1 MDSIIGRSQFVSETA
16 NLFTDEKTATA
27 RAKVVEWCNE
37 FATAN
42 ATLKCE
48 LLVKVQEIVLG
59 SCVELAEEF
68 LEPVLSLAHDQNQE
82 VRKQVASFVEQTCK
96 VKVELL
102 PYVINVISMLLR
114 DTSAQVIK
122 RVIQACGSIYKN
134 GLQYL
139 CGLTDP
145 TDSAEQAWSVLS
157 LIKAQIL
164 DMIDNENDGIRT
176 NAIKFLEGIIIL
188 QSYAEED
195 SMKREGDFS
204 LTDVPENCKLIRSK
218 KLQDE
223 GTNIFDIM
231 LQFHGTTHISS
242 VNLIACTSSL
252 CTVAKMRPVFMAP
265 VVEAFRQLN
274 NNLPPTLTDSQVSSV
289 RKSLRMQLQTLLKLR
304 GAFEF
309 AGTIRNILMDLGAS
323 ANEIQKLLP
332 KMDKQEMAR
341 RQKRILENAAQSLA
355 KKARL
360 VEQQQSETPQPREM
374 ELDEEEMERQRQ
386 KSSRVN
392 EKFLTEHFR
401 VTETVVSLV
410 VEFLPTLPETA
421 PEKFL
426 AEYTPIKQL
435 SLPQQV
441 SNIARQ
447 FGQQLTELRLGPGSA
462 AFSKEPPMR
471 PKTHAQ
477 IEASDVTPD
486 PAPEA
491 MEVDNTADKLSEQE
505 LQRKEEATKKLR
517 ETMERSKGEQ
527 TVIERMKER
536 AKTLKLQEITKP
548 LARNVKEKFLLEAV
562 MRILNSER
570 QCIMGGVAAKRRKL
584 VTVIAATF
592 PDNVRYG
599 IMEFI
604 LEDVKQR
611 IDLAFSWLFEE
622 YSLLQGFTR
631 HTYVKTENR
640 PDYAYNELLNR
651 LISGIGQRCDYKDKI
666 ILLRRV
672 YLEAPILP
680 EEAIVQLVQLCLV
693 EEFMPH
699 GLELVKDLSVLRP
712 PRKTRFVRILL
723 NYAVHERADLRERA
737 LAHLVTIYHVHKIVP
752 ARIDEFAIEWL
763 EFVIAEAPPKNVFSP
778 DYGRPTPEAAWKEDT
793 AKVCLLLALTLLPY
807 KPELYLEKIC
817 DVFLETSAELKR
829 TILRSLDA
837 PIKKL
842 GVECPVLLKLLENCP
857 KGLETLVIRIIYI
870 LTERVPTPHPDL
882 VRRVR
887 ELYQNKVKDVRVL
900 IPILSGLS
908 RSELIAVL
916 PKLIKLNQ
924 AVVKEVFNR
933 LLGIGAEFANQQ
945 MALSPTDLLVALHT
959 IDTNVCDL
967 KAIVKATSMC
977 LAEREV
983 YTQEI
988 LMAVLQQLV
997 EIMPIPTLMMRT
1009 TIQSLTLC
1017 PRLSNFVLNL
1027 LQRLILKQV
1036 WRQKVIWEG
1045 FLKTVQRLKPQSL
1058 PVMLQ
1063 LPPPQLADALQQ
1075 CPDLRPQLLE
1085 YAESIQDEPMSGIT
1099 QQILDIITGKS
1110 VDVFVTDE
1118 SGGYINPDNI
1128 KKELVDPSDIGIF
1141 STVPVLTSLPVAN
1154 PMPVPAPQPV
1164 PAPTQ
1169 SDLNQPLPPGED

>member
-1 MDSIIGRSQFVSETA
+1 
-16 NLFTDEKTATA
+16 
-27 RAKVVEWCNE
+27 
-37 FATAN
+37 
-42 ATLKCE
+42 
-48 LLVKVQEIVLG
+48 
-59 SCVELAEEF
+59 
-68 LEPVLSLAHDQNQE
+68 
-82 VRKQVASFVEQTCK
+82 
-96 VKVELL
+96 
-102 PYVINVISMLLR
+102 MLLR
-114 DTSAQVIK
+114 DSSAQVIK

-139 CGLTDP
+139 CSLTDP

-164 DMIDNENDGIRT
+164 DLIDNENDGIRT

-188 QSYAEED
+188 QSYADED

-204 LTDVPENCKLIRSK
+204 LSDVPEQCKLIRRQ

-252 CTVAKMRPVFMAP
+252 CTVAKMRPIFMGS

-289 RKSLRMQLQTLLKLR
+289 RKSLRLQLQTLLKLR
-304 GAFEF
+304 GSFEF
-309 AGTIRNILMDLGAS
+309 ASTIRNILMDLGAS

-360 VEQQQSETPQPREM
+360 VEQQQPQQQQPREM
-374 ELDEEEMERQRQ
+374 EVDEEELERQRQ
-386 KSSRVN
+386 KSTRVN
-392 EKFLTEHFR
+392 EKFLTEHLR
-401 VTETVVSLV
+401 STETVVNLV
-410 VEFLPTLPETA
+410 VEFLPSLPET
-421 PEKFL
+421 PTEQFL
-426 AEYTPIKQL
+426 AEYTPIKQS

-447 FGQQLTELRLGPGSA
+447 FGKQLTDLSLGPGSA

-471 PKTHAQ
+471 PKTQ
-477 IEASDVTPD
+477 IQSQMQAIV
-486 PAPEA
+486 APEIAPVA
-491 MEVDNTADKLSEQE
+491 MEVDDRLNEAE

-536 AKTLKLQEITKP
+536 VKTLKLQEITTKP
-548 LARNVKEKFLLEAV
+548 FARSLKEKFLLDAIV
-562 MRILNSER
+562 RILNSER

-592 PDNVRYG
+592 PDNVRIG
-599 IMEFI
+599 IMNFI
-604 LEDVKQR
+604 LDDIKQR
-611 IDLAFSWLFEE
+611 IDIAFSWLFEE

-640 PDYAYNELLNR
+640 PDHAYNELLNQ
-651 LISGIGQRCDYKDKI
+651 LIRGINERCEFKDRI

-680 EEAIVQLVQLCLV
+680 EDAIVQLVQLCLV

-699 GLELVKDLSVLRP
+699 GLELVKDLVVLRP
-712 PRKTRFVRILL
+712 PRKTRFVRVLL
-723 NYAVHERADLRERA
+723 NYAVHERADLQKRA

-763 EFVIAEAPPKNVFSP
+763 QFVVAETPPKAIFSA
-778 DYGRPTPEAAWKEDT
+778 DYGRPTAEAAWKEDT
-793 AKVCLLLALTLLPY
+793 AKVCLLMALTLLPY
-807 KPELYLEKIC
+807 KPESKFRLYMICSCNILIKSSISVYLEKIC
-817 DVFLETSAELKR
+817 GVFLETSAELKR

-837 PIKKL
+837 PVKQL
-842 GVECPVLLKLLENCP
+842 GVESPVLLKLLEDCP
-857 KGLETLVIRIIYI
+857 KGLETFVIRIIYI

-882 VRRVR
+882 LLRVR

-900 IPILSGLS
+900 IPVLSGLS
-908 RSELIAVL
+908 RAELIAVL

-933 LLGIGAEFANQQ
+933 LLGIGAEFAHQQ
-945 MALSPTDLLVALHT
+945 IALTPTDLLVALHT

-977 LAEREV
+977 LAERDV
-983 YTQEI
+983 YTQEV

-997 EIMPIPTLMMRT
+997 EVVPVPTLIMRT

-1036 WRQKVIWEG
+1036 WRQKVVWEG
-1045 FLKTVQRLKPQSL
+1045 FLKTLQRLKPQSL
-1058 PVMLQ
+1058 SVMLQ

-1075 CPDLRPQLLE
+1075 CPDLRPPLLE
-1085 YAESIQDEPMSGIT
+1085 YAEGIQDEPMSGIT
-1099 QQILDIITGKS
+1099 QQVLDIITGKS
-1110 VDVFVTDE
+1110 VDVFITV
-1118 SGGYINPDNI
+1118 SL
-1128 KKELVDPSDIGIF
+1128 KKLFPLVSILTMF
-1141 STVPVLTSLPVAN
+1141 SLT
-1154 PMPVPAPQPV
+1154 
-1164 PAPTQ
+1164 
-1169 SDLNQPLPPGED
+1169 G

>member
-16 NLFTDEKTATA
+16 NLFTDERTATA

-37 FATAN
+37 FATAD
-42 ATLKCE
+42 ASLKCE

-59 SCVELAEEF
+59 SCIELAEEF
-68 LEPVLSLAHDQNQE
+68 LESVLSLAHDQNQE
-82 VRKQVASFVEQTCK
+82 VRKQVVSFVEQICK

-114 DTSAQVIK
+114 DSSAQVIK
-122 RVIQACGSIYKN
+122 RVIQACGSIYRN

-139 CGLTDP
+139 CSLTDA

-188 QSYAEED
+188 QSYADED

-204 LTDVPENCKLIRSK
+204 LTDIPEHCKLIRRQ

-252 CTVAKMRPVFMAP
+252 CTVAKMRPIFMGS
-265 VVEAFRQLN
+265 VVEAFRHLN

-304 GAFEF
+304 GSFEF

-323 ANEIQKLLP
+323 ANEIQKLVP

-360 VEQQQSETPQPREM
+360 VEQEQSQQQQPREM
-374 ELDEEEMERQRQ
+374 ELDEEELERQRQ
-386 KSSRVN
+386 KSTRVN
-392 EKFLTEHFR
+392 EKFLTEHLR
-401 VTETVVSLV
+401 ATETVINLV
-410 VEFLPTLPETA
+410 VEFLPNLPEVAT
-421 PEKFL
+421 EKFL
-426 AEYTPIKQL
+426 TEYTPIKQL

-471 PKTHAQ
+471 PKTVSQTA
-477 IEASDVTPD
+477 V
-486 PAPEA
+486 PETSPVA
-491 MEVDNTADKLSEQE
+491 MEVDSPDKLSEQE

-548 LARNVKEKFLLEAV
+548 LARNLKEKFLLEAV

-599 IMEFI
+599 ILEFI

-640 PDYAYNELLNR
+640 PDHAYNELLNK
-651 LISGIGQRCDYKDKI
+651 LINGISQRCDYKEKI

-680 EEAIVQLVQLCLV
+680 EDAIAQLVQLCLI

-699 GLELVKDLSVLRP
+699 GLELVKDLAVLRP

-737 LAHLVTIYHVHKIVP
+737 LAHLVTIYHVHKIAP
-752 ARIDEFAIEWL
+752 ARIDEFALEWL
-763 EFVIAEAPPKNVFSP
+763 EFVIAETPPKNIFSA

-807 KPELYLEKIC
+807 KPEVYLDKIC
-817 DVFLETSAELKR
+817 KVFLETSAELKR

-842 GVECPVLLKLLENCP
+842 GVENPELLKLLESCP

-870 LTERVPTPHPDL
+870 LTERVPTLNPDL

-908 RSELIAVL
+908 RAELIAVL

-933 LLGIGAEFANQQ
+933 LLGIGAEFAHQQ
-945 MALSPTDLLVALHT
+945 MALTPTDLLVALHT

-967 KAIVKATSMC
+967 KAIVKATSLC

-983 YTQEI
+983 YTQEV

-997 EIMPIPTLMMRT
+997 EILPIPTLMMRT

-1063 LPPPQLADALQQ
+1063 LPAPQLSDALQQ

-1099 QQILDIITGKS
+1099 QQVLDIISGKT

-1128 KKELVDPSDIGIF
+1128 KKELVDPSDIGII
-1141 STVPVLTSLPVAN
+1141 STVPVLTSLPAAN
-1154 PMPVPAPQPV
+1154 PIPVPTPQPV
-1164 PAPTQ
+1164 PAPGQ
-1169 SDLNQPLPPGED
+1169 SELNQPLPPGED

>member
-1 MDSIIGRSQFVSETA
+1 
-16 NLFTDEKTATA
+16 
-27 RAKVVEWCNE
+27 
-37 FATAN
+37 
-42 ATLKCE
+42 
-48 LLVKVQEIVLG
+48 
-59 SCVELAEEF
+59 
-68 LEPVLSLAHDQNQE
+68 
-82 VRKQVASFVEQTCK
+82 
-96 VKVELL
+96 
-102 PYVINVISMLLR
+102 MLLR
-114 DTSAQVIK
+114 DSSAQVIK

-139 CGLTDP
+139 CSLTDP

-164 DMIDNENDGIRT
+164 DLIDNENDGIRT

-188 QSYAEED
+188 QSYADED

-204 LTDVPENCKLIRSK
+204 LSDVPEQCKLIRRQ

-252 CTVAKMRPVFMAP
+252 CTVAKMRPIFMGS

-289 RKSLRMQLQTLLKLR
+289 RKSLRLQLQTLLKLR
-304 GAFEF
+304 GSFEF
-309 AGTIRNILMDLGAS
+309 ASTIRNILMDLGAS

-360 VEQQQSETPQPREM
+360 VEQQQPQQQQPREM
-374 ELDEEEMERQRQ
+374 EVDEEELERQRQ
-386 KSSRVN
+386 KSTRVN
-392 EKFLTEHFR
+392 EKFLTEHLR
-401 VTETVVSLV
+401 STETVVNLV
-410 VEFLPTLPETA
+410 VEFLPSLPET
-421 PEKFL
+421 PTEQFL
-426 AEYTPIKQL
+426 AEYTPIKQS

-447 FGQQLTELRLGPGSA
+447 FGKQLTDLSLGPGSA

-471 PKTHAQ
+471 PKTQ
-477 IEASDVTPD
+477 IQSQIQAIV
-486 PAPEA
+486 APEIAPVA
-491 MEVDNTADKLSEQE
+491 MEVDDRLNEAE

-536 AKTLKLQEITKP
+536 VKTLKLQEITTKP
-548 LARNVKEKFLLEAV
+548 FARSLKEKFLLDAIV
-562 MRILNSER
+562 RILNSER

-592 PDNVRYG
+592 PDNVRIG
-599 IMEFI
+599 IMNFI
-604 LEDVKQR
+604 LDDIKQR
-611 IDLAFSWLFEE
+611 IDIAFSWLFEE

-640 PDYAYNELLNR
+640 PDHAYNELLNQ
-651 LISGIGQRCDYKDKI
+651 LIRGINERCEFKDRI

-680 EEAIVQLVQLCLV
+680 EDAIVQLVQLCLV

-699 GLELVKDLSVLRP
+699 GLELVKDLVVLRP
-712 PRKTRFVRILL
+712 PRKTRFVRVLL
-723 NYAVHERADLRERA
+723 NYAVHERADLQKRA

-763 EFVIAEAPPKNVFSP
+763 QFVVAETPPKAIFSA
-778 DYGRPTPEAAWKEDT
+778 DYGRPTAEAAWKEDT
-793 AKVCLLLALTLLPY
+793 AKVCLLMALTLLPY
-807 KPELYLEKIC
+807 NPESKFRLYMICSCNILIKSSISVYLEKIC
-817 DVFLETSAELKR
+817 GVFLETSAELKR

-837 PIKKL
+837 PVKQL
-842 GVECPVLLKLLENCP
+842 GVESPVLLKLLEDCP
-857 KGLETLVIRIIYI
+857 KGLETFVIRIIYI

-882 VRRVR
+882 LLRVR

-900 IPILSGLS
+900 IPVLSGLS
-908 RSELIAVL
+908 RAELIAVL

-933 LLGIGAEFANQQ
+933 LLGIGAEFAHQQ
-945 MALSPTDLLVALHT
+945 IALTPTDLLVALHT

-977 LAEREV
+977 LAERDV
-983 YTQEI
+983 YTQEV

-997 EIMPIPTLMMRT
+997 EVVPVPTLIMRT

-1036 WRQKVIWEG
+1036 WRQKVVWEG
-1045 FLKTVQRLKPQSL
+1045 FLKTLQRLKPQSL
-1058 PVMLQ
+1058 SVMLQ

-1075 CPDLRPQLLE
+1075 CPDLRPPLLE
-1085 YAESIQDEPMSGIT
+1085 YAEGIQDEPMSGIT
-1099 QQILDIITGKS
+1099 QQVLDIITGKS
-1110 VDVFVTDE
+1110 VDVFITV
-1118 SGGYINPDNI
+1118 SL
-1128 KKELVDPSDIGIF
+1128 KKLFPLVSILTMF
-1141 STVPVLTSLPVAN
+1141 SLT
-1154 PMPVPAPQPV
+1154 
-1164 PAPTQ
+1164 
-1169 SDLNQPLPPGED
+1169 G

>member
-1 MDSIIGRSQFVSETA
+1 MDSIIGRNQFVSETA

-37 FATAN
+37 LGTAN

-48 LLVKVQEIVLG
+48 LLVKVQEIVLS

-82 VRKQVASFVEQTCK
+82 VRKQVVSFIEQICK

-102 PYVINVISMLLR
+102 PYVINVISMMLR
-114 DTSAQVIK
+114 DSSAQVIK

-139 CGLTDP
+139 CSLTDAS
-145 TDSAEQAWSVLS
+145 DSAEQAWSVLS

-164 DMIDNENDGIRT
+164 DLIDNENDGIRT

-188 QSYAEED
+188 QSYADED

-204 LTDVPENCKLIRSK
+204 LSDVPEQCKLIRRQ

-252 CTVAKMRPVFMAP
+252 CTVAKMRPIFMGS

-289 RKSLRMQLQTLLKLR
+289 RKSLRLQLQMLLKLR
-304 GAFEF
+304 GSFEF

-360 VEQQQSETPQPREM
+360 VEQQREKQQQPREM
-374 ELDEEEMERQRQ
+374 ELDEEELERQRQ
-386 KSSRVN
+386 KSTRVN
-392 EKFLTEHFR
+392 EKFLAEHLR
-401 VTETVVSLV
+401 ATETVVNLV
-410 VEFLPTLPETA
+410 VEFLPTLPEAA
-421 PEKFL
+421 PAKFL

-441 SNIARQ
+441 SNISHQ

-471 PKTHAQ
+471 PKSQATPA
-477 IEASDVTPD
+477 ISDAAAVAMDVDEAP
-486 PAPEA
+486 
-491 MEVDNTADKLSEQE
+491 DKLSEQE

-548 LARNVKEKFLLEAV
+548 LARNIKEKFLLDAI

-604 LEDVKQR
+604 LSDIKQR

-640 PDYAYNELLNR
+640 PDHAYNELLNQ
-651 LISGIGQRCDYKDKI
+651 LISGINDRCEYKDRI
-666 ILLRRV
+666 ILLRRL
-672 YLEAPILP
+672 YLEAPILT
-680 EEAIVQLVQLCLV
+680 EEAIVQLVKLCLV
-693 EEFMPH
+693 EEFMAH
-699 GLELVKDLSVLRP
+699 GLEIVKDLAVLRP
-712 PRKTRFVRILL
+712 PRKNRFVRVLL
-723 NYAVHERADLRERA
+723 NYSVHERADLRERA
-737 LAHLVTIYHVHKIVP
+737 LAHLITIYHVHKIVP

-763 EFVIAEAPPKNVFSP
+763 EYVVAETPPNAIFSA
-778 DYGRPTPEAAWKEDT
+778 DYGRPTPETAWKEDT

-807 KPELYLEKIC
+807 KPEVYLEKIC
-817 DVFLETSAELKR
+817 QVFTETSAELKR

-842 GVECPVLLKLLENCP
+842 GVESPALLKLLGDCP

-882 VRRVR
+882 VHRVR
-887 ELYQNKVKDVRVL
+887 DLYQNKVKDVRVL

-933 LLGIGAEFANQQ
+933 LLGIGAEFAHQQ

-967 KAIVKATSMC
+967 KAIVKATSLC
-977 LAEREV
+977 LSERDV
-983 YTQEI
+983 YTQEV

-997 EIMPIPTLMMRT
+997 EIMPVPTLMMRT

-1017 PRLSNFVLNL
+1017 PRLANFVLNL

-1058 PVMLQ
+1058 SVLLQ

-1128 KKELVDPSDIGIF
+1128 KKELVDPSDISVI
-1141 STVPVLTSLPVAN
+1141 STVPVLTTLPVAA
-1154 PMPVPAPQPV
+1154 PMPVPAPLPLPV
-1164 PAPTQ
+1164 PAPVL

>member
-1 MDSIIGRSQFVSETA
+1 
-16 NLFTDEKTATA
+16 
-27 RAKVVEWCNE
+27 
-37 FATAN
+37 
-42 ATLKCE
+42 
-48 LLVKVQEIVLG
+48 
-59 SCVELAEEF
+59 
-68 LEPVLSLAHDQNQE
+68 
-82 VRKQVASFVEQTCK
+82 
-96 VKVELL
+96 
-102 PYVINVISMLLR
+102 MLLR
-114 DTSAQVIK
+114 DSSAQVIK

-139 CGLTDP
+139 CSLTDP

-164 DMIDNENDGIRT
+164 DLIDNENDGIRT

-188 QSYAEED
+188 QSYADED

-204 LTDVPENCKLIRSK
+204 LSDVPEQCKLIRRQ

-252 CTVAKMRPVFMAP
+252 CTVAKMRPIFMGS

-289 RKSLRMQLQTLLKLR
+289 RKSLRLQLQTLLKLR
-304 GAFEF
+304 GSFEF
-309 AGTIRNILMDLGAS
+309 ASTIRNILMDLGAS

-360 VEQQQSETPQPREM
+360 VEQQQPQQQQPREM
-374 ELDEEEMERQRQ
+374 EVDEEELERQRQ
-386 KSSRVN
+386 KSTRVN
-392 EKFLTEHFR
+392 EKFLTEHLR
-401 VTETVVSLV
+401 STETVVNLV
-410 VEFLPTLPETA
+410 VEFLPSLPET
-421 PEKFL
+421 PTEQFL
-426 AEYTPIKQL
+426 AEYTPIKQS

-447 FGQQLTELRLGPGSA
+447 FGKQLTDLSLGPGSA

-471 PKTHAQ
+471 PKTQ
-477 IEASDVTPD
+477 IQSQIQAIV
-486 PAPEA
+486 APEIAPVA
-491 MEVDNTADKLSEQE
+491 MEVDDRLNEAE

-536 AKTLKLQEITKP
+536 VKTLKLQEITTKP
-548 LARNVKEKFLLEAV
+548 FARSLKEKFLLDAIV
-562 MRILNSER
+562 RILNSER

-592 PDNVRYG
+592 PDNIRIG
-599 IMEFI
+599 IMNFI
-604 LEDVKQR
+604 LDDIKQR
-611 IDLAFSWLFEE
+611 IDIAFSWLFEE

-640 PDYAYNELLNR
+640 PDHAYNELLNQ
-651 LISGIGQRCDYKDKI
+651 LIRGINERCEFKDRI

-680 EEAIVQLVQLCLV
+680 EDAIVQLVQLCLV

-699 GLELVKDLSVLRP
+699 GLELVKDLVVLRP
-712 PRKTRFVRILL
+712 PRKTRFVRVLL
-723 NYAVHERADLRERA
+723 NYAVHERADLQKRA

-763 EFVIAEAPPKNVFSP
+763 QFVVAETPPKAIFSA
-778 DYGRPTPEAAWKEDT
+778 DYGRPTAEAAWKEDT
-793 AKVCLLLALTLLPY
+793 AKVCLLIALTLLPY
-807 KPELYLEKIC
+807 KPESMFRLYMICSCNILIKSSISVYLEKIC
-817 DVFLETSAELKR
+817 GVFLETSAELKR

-837 PIKKL
+837 PVKQL
-842 GVECPVLLKLLENCP
+842 GVESPVLLKLLEDCP
-857 KGLETLVIRIIYI
+857 KGLETFVIRIIYI

-882 VRRVR
+882 LLRVR

-900 IPILSGLS
+900 IPVLSGLS
-908 RSELIAVL
+908 RAELIAVL

-933 LLGIGAEFANQQ
+933 LLGIGAEFAHQQ
-945 MALSPTDLLVALHT
+945 IALTPTDLLVALHT

-977 LAEREV
+977 LAERDV
-983 YTQEI
+983 YTQEV

-997 EIMPIPTLMMRT
+997 EVVPVPTLIMRT

-1036 WRQKVIWEG
+1036 WRQKVVWEG
-1045 FLKTVQRLKPQSL
+1045 FLKTLQRLKPQSL
-1058 PVMLQ
+1058 SVMLQ

-1075 CPDLRPQLLE
+1075 CPDLRPPLLE
-1085 YAESIQDEPMSGIT
+1085 YAEGIQDEPMSGIT
-1099 QQILDIITGKS
+1099 QQVLDIITGKS
-1110 VDVFVTDE
+1110 VDVFITV
-1118 SGGYINPDNI
+1118 SL
-1128 KKELVDPSDIGIF
+1128 KKLFPLVSILTMF
-1141 STVPVLTSLPVAN
+1141 SLT
-1154 PMPVPAPQPV
+1154 
-1164 PAPTQ
+1164 
-1169 SDLNQPLPPGED
+1169 G

>member
-1 MDSIIGRSQFVSETA
+1 
-16 NLFTDEKTATA
+16 
-27 RAKVVEWCNE
+27 
-37 FATAN
+37 
-42 ATLKCE
+42 
-48 LLVKVQEIVLG
+48 
-59 SCVELAEEF
+59 
-68 LEPVLSLAHDQNQE
+68 
-82 VRKQVASFVEQTCK
+82 
-96 VKVELL
+96 
-102 PYVINVISMLLR
+102 MLLR
-114 DTSAQVIK
+114 DSSAQVIK

-139 CGLTDP
+139 CSLTDP

-164 DMIDNENDGIRT
+164 DLIDNENDGIRT

-188 QSYAEED
+188 QSYADED

-204 LTDVPENCKLIRSK
+204 LSDVPEQCKLIRRQ

-252 CTVAKMRPVFMAP
+252 CTVAKMRPIFMGS

-289 RKSLRMQLQTLLKLR
+289 RKSLRLQLQTLLKLR
-304 GAFEF
+304 GSFEF
-309 AGTIRNILMDLGAS
+309 ASTIRNILMDLGAS

-360 VEQQQSETPQPREM
+360 VEQQQPQQQQPREM
-374 ELDEEEMERQRQ
+374 EVDEEELERQRQ
-386 KSSRVN
+386 KSTRVN
-392 EKFLTEHFR
+392 EKFLTEHLR
-401 VTETVVSLV
+401 STETVVNLV
-410 VEFLPTLPETA
+410 VEFLPSLPET
-421 PEKFL
+421 PTEQFL
-426 AEYTPIKQL
+426 AEYTPIKQS

-447 FGQQLTELRLGPGSA
+447 FGKQLTDLSLGPGSA

-471 PKTHAQ
+471 PKTQ
-477 IEASDVTPD
+477 IQSQIQAIV
-486 PAPEA
+486 APEIAPVA
-491 MEVDNTADKLSEQE
+491 MEVDDRLNEAE

-536 AKTLKLQEITKP
+536 VKTLKLQEITTKP
-548 LARNVKEKFLLEAV
+548 FARSLKEKFLLDAIV
-562 MRILNSER
+562 RILNSER

-592 PDNVRYG
+592 PDNVRIG
-599 IMEFI
+599 IMNFI
-604 LEDVKQR
+604 LDDIKQR
-611 IDLAFSWLFEE
+611 IDIAFSWLFEE

-640 PDYAYNELLNR
+640 PDHAYNELLNQ
-651 LISGIGQRCDYKDKI
+651 LIRGINERCEFKDRI

-680 EEAIVQLVQLCLV
+680 EDAIVQLVQLCLV

-699 GLELVKDLSVLRP
+699 GLELVKDLVVLRP
-712 PRKTRFVRILL
+712 PRKTRFVRVLL
-723 NYAVHERADLRERA
+723 NYAVHERADLQKRA

-763 EFVIAEAPPKNVFSP
+763 QFVVAETPPKAIFSA
-778 DYGRPTPEAAWKEDT
+778 DYGRPTAEAAWKEDT
-793 AKVCLLLALTLLPY
+793 AKVCLLMALTLLPY
-807 KPELYLEKIC
+807 KPESKFRLYMICSCNILIKSSISVYLEKIC
-817 DVFLETSAELKR
+817 GVFLETSAELKR

-837 PIKKL
+837 PVKQL
-842 GVECPVLLKLLENCP
+842 GVESPVLLKLLEDCP
-857 KGLETLVIRIIYI
+857 KGLETFVIRIIYI

-882 VRRVR
+882 LLRVR

-900 IPILSGLS
+900 IPVLSGLS
-908 RSELIAVL
+908 RAELITVL

-933 LLGIGAEFANQQ
+933 LLGIGAEFAHQQ
-945 MALSPTDLLVALHT
+945 IALTPTDLLVALHT

-977 LAEREV
+977 LAERDV
-983 YTQEI
+983 YTQEV

-997 EIMPIPTLMMRT
+997 EVVPVPTLIMRT

-1036 WRQKVIWEG
+1036 WRQKVVWEG
-1045 FLKTVQRLKPQSL
+1045 FLKTLQRLKPQSL
-1058 PVMLQ
+1058 SVMLQ

-1075 CPDLRPQLLE
+1075 CPDLRPPLLE
-1085 YAESIQDEPMSGIT
+1085 YAEGIQDEPMSGIT
-1099 QQILDIITGKS
+1099 QQVLDIITGKS
-1110 VDVFVTDE
+1110 VDVFITV
-1118 SGGYINPDNI
+1118 SL
-1128 KKELVDPSDIGIF
+1128 KKLFPLVSILTMF
-1141 STVPVLTSLPVAN
+1141 SLT
-1154 PMPVPAPQPV
+1154 
-1164 PAPTQ
+1164 
-1169 SDLNQPLPPGED
+1169 G

>member
-1 MDSIIGRSQFVSETA
+1 
-16 NLFTDEKTATA
+16 
-27 RAKVVEWCNE
+27 
-37 FATAN
+37 
-42 ATLKCE
+42 
-48 LLVKVQEIVLG
+48 
-59 SCVELAEEF
+59 
-68 LEPVLSLAHDQNQE
+68 
-82 VRKQVASFVEQTCK
+82 
-96 VKVELL
+96 
-102 PYVINVISMLLR
+102 MLLR
-114 DTSAQVIK
+114 DSSAQVIK

-139 CGLTDP
+139 CSLTDP

-164 DMIDNENDGIRT
+164 DLIDNENDGIRT

-188 QSYAEED
+188 QSYADED

-204 LTDVPENCKLIRSK
+204 LSDVPEQCKLIRRQ

-252 CTVAKMRPVFMAP
+252 CTVAKMRPIFMGS

-289 RKSLRMQLQTLLKLR
+289 RKSLRLQLQTLLKLR
-304 GAFEF
+304 GSFEF
-309 AGTIRNILMDLGAS
+309 ASTIRNILMDLGAS

-360 VEQQQSETPQPREM
+360 VEQQQPQQQQPREM
-374 ELDEEEMERQRQ
+374 EVDEEELERQRQ
-386 KSSRVN
+386 KSTRVN
-392 EKFLTEHFR
+392 EKFLTEHLR
-401 VTETVVSLV
+401 STETVVNLV
-410 VEFLPTLPETA
+410 VEFLPSLPET
-421 PEKFL
+421 PTEQFL
-426 AEYTPIKQL
+426 AEYTPIKQS

-447 FGQQLTELRLGPGSA
+447 FGKQLTDLSLGPGSA

-471 PKTHAQ
+471 PKTQ
-477 IEASDVTPD
+477 IQSQIQAIV
-486 PAPEA
+486 APEIAPVA
-491 MEVDNTADKLSEQE
+491 MEVDDRLNEAE

-536 AKTLKLQEITKP
+536 VKTLKLQEITTKP
-548 LARNVKEKFLLEAV
+548 FARSLKEKFLLDAIV
-562 MRILNSER
+562 RILNSER

-592 PDNVRYG
+592 PDNVRIG
-599 IMEFI
+599 IMNFI
-604 LEDVKQR
+604 LDDIKQR
-611 IDLAFSWLFEE
+611 IDIAFSWLFEE

-640 PDYAYNELLNR
+640 PDHAYNELLNQ
-651 LISGIGQRCDYKDKI
+651 LIRGINERCEFKDRI

-680 EEAIVQLVQLCLV
+680 EDAIVQLVQLCLV

-699 GLELVKDLSVLRP
+699 GLELVKDLVVLRP
-712 PRKTRFVRILL
+712 PRKTRFVRVLL
-723 NYAVHERADLRERA
+723 NYAVHERADLQKRA

-763 EFVIAEAPPKNVFSP
+763 QFVVAETPPKAIFSA
-778 DYGRPTPEAAWKEDT
+778 DYGRPTAEAAWKEDT
-793 AKVCLLLALTLLPY
+793 AKVCLLIALTLLPY
-807 KPELYLEKIC
+807 KPESMFRLYMICSCNILIKSSISVYLEKIC
-817 DVFLETSAELKR
+817 GVFLETSAELKR

-837 PIKKL
+837 PVKQL
-842 GVECPVLLKLLENCP
+842 GVESPVLLKLLEDCP
-857 KGLETLVIRIIYI
+857 KGLETFVIRIIYI

-882 VRRVR
+882 LLRVR

-900 IPILSGLS
+900 IPVLSGLS
-908 RSELIAVL
+908 RAELIAVL

-933 LLGIGAEFANQQ
+933 LLGIGAEFAHQQ
-945 MALSPTDLLVALHT
+945 IALTPTDLLVALHT

-977 LAEREV
+977 LAERDV
-983 YTQEI
+983 YTQEV
-988 LMAVLQQLV
+988 LMAVLQELV
-997 EIMPIPTLMMRT
+997 EVVPVPTLIMRT

-1036 WRQKVIWEG
+1036 WRQKVVWEG
-1045 FLKTVQRLKPQSL
+1045 FLKTLQRLKPQSL
-1058 PVMLQ
+1058 SVMLQ

-1075 CPDLRPQLLE
+1075 CPDLRPPLLE
-1085 YAESIQDEPMSGIT
+1085 YAEGIQDEPMSGIT
-1099 QQILDIITGKS
+1099 QQVLDIITGKS
-1110 VDVFVTDE
+1110 VDVFITV
-1118 SGGYINPDNI
+1118 SL
-1128 KKELVDPSDIGIF
+1128 KKLFPLVSILTMF
-1141 STVPVLTSLPVAN
+1141 SLT
-1154 PMPVPAPQPV
+1154 
-1164 PAPTQ
+1164 
-1169 SDLNQPLPPGED
+1169 G

>member
-1 MDSIIGRSQFVSETA
+1 
-16 NLFTDEKTATA
+16 
-27 RAKVVEWCNE
+27 
-37 FATAN
+37 
-42 ATLKCE
+42 
-48 LLVKVQEIVLG
+48 
-59 SCVELAEEF
+59 
-68 LEPVLSLAHDQNQE
+68 
-82 VRKQVASFVEQTCK
+82 
-96 VKVELL
+96 
-102 PYVINVISMLLR
+102 MLLR
-114 DTSAQVIK
+114 DSSAQVIK

-139 CGLTDP
+139 CSLTDP

-164 DMIDNENDGIRT
+164 DLIDNENDGIRT

-188 QSYAEED
+188 QSYADED

-204 LTDVPENCKLIRSK
+204 LSDVPEQCKLIRRQ

-252 CTVAKMRPVFMAP
+252 CTVAKMRPIFMGS

-289 RKSLRMQLQTLLKLR
+289 RKSLRLQLQTLLKLR
-304 GAFEF
+304 GSFEF
-309 AGTIRNILMDLGAS
+309 ASTIRNILMDLGAS

-360 VEQQQSETPQPREM
+360 VEQQQPQQQQPREM
-374 ELDEEEMERQRQ
+374 EVDEEELERQRQ
-386 KSSRVN
+386 KSTRVN
-392 EKFLTEHFR
+392 EKFLTEHLR
-401 VTETVVSLV
+401 STETVVNLV
-410 VEFLPTLPETA
+410 VEFLPSLPET
-421 PEKFL
+421 PTEQFL
-426 AEYTPIKQL
+426 AEYTPIKQS

-447 FGQQLTELRLGPGSA
+447 FGKQLTDLSLGPGSA

-471 PKTHAQ
+471 PKTQ
-477 IEASDVTPD
+477 IQSQIQAIV
-486 PAPEA
+486 APEIAPVA
-491 MEVDNTADKLSEQE
+491 MEVDDRLNEAE

-536 AKTLKLQEITKP
+536 VKTLKLQEITTKP
-548 LARNVKEKFLLEAV
+548 FARSLKEKFLLDAIV
-562 MRILNSER
+562 RILNSER

-592 PDNVRYG
+592 PDNVRIG
-599 IMEFI
+599 IMNFI
-604 LEDVKQR
+604 LDDIKQR
-611 IDLAFSWLFEE
+611 IDIAFSWLFEE

-640 PDYAYNELLNR
+640 PDHAYNELLNQ
-651 LISGIGQRCDYKDKI
+651 LIRGINERCEFKDRI

-680 EEAIVQLVQLCLV
+680 EDAIVQLVQLCLV

-699 GLELVKDLSVLRP
+699 GLELVKDLVVLRP
-712 PRKTRFVRILL
+712 PRKTRFVRVLL
-723 NYAVHERADLRERA
+723 NYAVHERADLQKRA

-763 EFVIAEAPPKNVFSP
+763 QFVVAETPPKAIFSA
-778 DYGRPTPEAAWKEDT
+778 DYGRPTAEAAWKEDT
-793 AKVCLLLALTLLPY
+793 AKVCLLMALTLLPY
-807 KPELYLEKIC
+807 KPESKFRLYMICSCNILIKSSISVYLEKIC
-817 DVFLETSAELKR
+817 GVFLETSAELKR

-837 PIKKL
+837 PVKQL
-842 GVECPVLLKLLENCP
+842 GVESPVLLKLLEDCP
-857 KGLETLVIRIIYI
+857 KGLETFVIRIIYI

-882 VRRVR
+882 LLRVR

-900 IPILSGLS
+900 IPVLSGLS
-908 RSELIAVL
+908 RAELIAVL

-933 LLGIGAEFANQQ
+933 LLGIGAEFAHQQ
-945 MALSPTDLLVALHT
+945 IALTPTDLLVALHT

-977 LAEREV
+977 LAERDV
-983 YTQEI
+983 YTQEV

-997 EIMPIPTLMMRT
+997 EVVPVPTLIMRT

-1036 WRQKVIWEG
+1036 WRQKVVWEG
-1045 FLKTVQRLKPQSL
+1045 FLKTLQRLKPQSL
-1058 PVMLQ
+1058 SVMLQ

-1075 CPDLRPQLLE
+1075 CPDLRPPLLE
-1085 YAESIQDEPMSGIT
+1085 YAEGIQDEPMSGIT
-1099 QQILDIITGKS
+1099 QQVLDIITGKS
-1110 VDVFVTDE
+1110 VDVFITV
-1118 SGGYINPDNI
+1118 SL
-1128 KKELVDPSDIGIF
+1128 KKLFPLVSILTMF
-1141 STVPVLTSLPVAN
+1141 SLT
-1154 PMPVPAPQPV
+1154 
-1164 PAPTQ
+1164 
-1169 SDLNQPLPPGED
+1169 G

>member
-1 MDSIIGRSQFVSETA
+1 M
-16 NLFTDEKTATA
+16 
-27 RAKVVEWCNE
+27 
-37 FATAN
+37 
-42 ATLKCE
+42 
-48 LLVKVQEIVLG
+48 
-59 SCVELAEEF
+59 
-68 LEPVLSLAHDQNQE
+68 
-82 VRKQVASFVEQTCK
+82 
-96 VKVELL
+96 
-102 PYVINVISMLLR
+102 INIISMLLR
-114 DTSAQVIK
+114 DSSAQVIK

-139 CGLTDP
+139 CSLTDP

-164 DMIDNENDGIRT
+164 DLIDNENDGIRT

-188 QSYAEED
+188 QSYADED

-204 LTDVPENCKLIRSK
+204 LSDVPDQCKLIRRQ

-252 CTVAKMRPVFMAP
+252 CTVAKMRPIFMGS

-289 RKSLRMQLQTLLKLR
+289 RKSLRLQLQTLLKLR
-304 GAFEF
+304 GSFEF
-309 AGTIRNILMDLGAS
+309 ASTIRNILMDLGAS

-360 VEQQQSETPQPREM
+360 VEQQQPQQQQPREM
-374 ELDEEEMERQRQ
+374 EVDEEELERQRQ
-386 KSSRVN
+386 KSTRVN
-392 EKFLTEHFR
+392 EKFLTEHLR
-401 VTETVVSLV
+401 STETVVNLV
-410 VEFLPTLPETA
+410 VEFLPSLPET
-421 PEKFL
+421 PTEQFL
-426 AEYTPIKQL
+426 AEYTPIKQS

-447 FGQQLTELRLGPGSA
+447 FGKQLTDLSLGPGSA

-471 PKTHAQ
+471 PKTQ
-477 IEASDVTPD
+477 IQSQIQAIV
-486 PAPEA
+486 APEIAPVA
-491 MEVDNTADKLSEQE
+491 MEVDDRLNEAE

-536 AKTLKLQEITKP
+536 VKTLKLQEITTKP
-548 LARNVKEKFLLEAV
+548 FARSLKEKFLLDAIV
-562 MRILNSER
+562 RILNSER

-592 PDNVRYG
+592 PDNVRIG
-599 IMEFI
+599 IMNFI
-604 LEDVKQR
+604 LDDIKQR
-611 IDLAFSWLFEE
+611 IDIAFSWLFEE

-640 PDYAYNELLNR
+640 PDHAYNELLNQ
-651 LISGIGQRCDYKDKI
+651 LIRGINERCEFKDRI

-680 EEAIVQLVQLCLV
+680 EDAIVQLVQLCLV

-699 GLELVKDLSVLRP
+699 GLELVKDLVVLRP
-712 PRKTRFVRILL
+712 PRKTRFVRVLL
-723 NYAVHERADLRERA
+723 NYAVHERADLQKRA

-763 EFVIAEAPPKNVFSP
+763 QFVVAETPPKAIFSA
-778 DYGRPTPEAAWKEDT
+778 DYGRPTAEAAWKEDT
-793 AKVCLLLALTLLPY
+793 AKVCLLMALTLLPY
-807 KPELYLEKIC
+807 KPESKFRLYMICSCNILIKSSISVYLEKIC
-817 DVFLETSAELKR
+817 GVFLETSAELKR

-837 PIKKL
+837 PVKQL
-842 GVECPVLLKLLENCP
+842 GVESPVLLKLLEDCP
-857 KGLETLVIRIIYI
+857 KGLETFVIRIIYI

-882 VRRVR
+882 LLRVR

-900 IPILSGLS
+900 IPVLSGLS
-908 RSELIAVL
+908 RAELIAVL

-933 LLGIGAEFANQQ
+933 LLGIGAEFAHQQ
-945 MALSPTDLLVALHT
+945 IALTPTDLLVALHT

-977 LAEREV
+977 LAERDV
-983 YTQEI
+983 YTQEV

-997 EIMPIPTLMMRT
+997 EVVPVPTLIMRT

-1036 WRQKVIWEG
+1036 WRQKVVWEG
-1045 FLKTVQRLKPQSL
+1045 FLKTLQRLKPQSL
-1058 PVMLQ
+1058 SVMLQ

-1075 CPDLRPQLLE
+1075 CPDLRPPLLE
-1085 YAESIQDEPMSGIT
+1085 YAEGIQDEPMSGIT
-1099 QQILDIITGKS
+1099 QQVLDIITGKS
-1110 VDVFVTDE
+1110 VDVFITV
-1118 SGGYINPDNI
+1118 SL
-1128 KKELVDPSDIGIF
+1128 KKLFPLVSILTMF
-1141 STVPVLTSLPVAN
+1141 SLT
-1154 PMPVPAPQPV
+1154 
-1164 PAPTQ
+1164 
-1169 SDLNQPLPPGED
+1169 G

>member
-16 NLFTDEKTATA
+16 NLFTDEKTAVA

-37 FATAN
+37 FSTAN
-42 ATLKCE
+42 ASLKCE

-59 SCVELAEEF
+59 SCAELAEEF

-82 VRKQVASFVEQTCK
+82 VRKQVVSFIEQICK

-114 DTSAQVIK
+114 DSSAQVIK

-139 CGLTDP
+139 CTLTDAS
-145 TDSAEQAWSVLS
+145 DSAEQAWSVLS
-157 LIKAQIL
+157 LIKAQVL

-204 LTDVPENCKLIRSK
+204 LSDVPEQCKLIRRQ

-252 CTVAKMRPVFMAP
+252 CTVAKMRPVFMAA

-309 AGTIRNILMDLGAS
+309 ASTIRNMLLELGAS

-332 KMDKQEMAR
+332 KMDKQEQAR
-341 RQKRILENAAQSLA
+341 RQKRILEHAAQSMA

-360 VEQQQSETPQPREM
+360 AEQDPQQQSQSREM
-374 ELDEEEMERQRQ
+374 ELDEDELERQRQ
-386 KSSRVN
+386 KSLRVN

-401 VTETVVSLV
+401 TPEAVITLV
-410 VEFLPTLPETA
+410 LEFLPQLPDVA
-421 PEKFL
+421 PAKFL
-426 AEYTPIKQL
+426 ADYVPIGQL
-435 SLPQQV
+435 SLPQLV
-441 SNIARQ
+441 TKLARQ
-447 FGQQLTELRLGPGSA
+447 FGQQLTDLRLGPGA
-462 AFSKEPPMR
+462 DAFSKEKPMR
-471 PKTHAQ
+471 PKAAQ
-477 IEASDVTPD
+477 PAQAASAVL
-486 PAPEA
+486 PEPVPMDTDDA
-491 MEVDNTADKLSEQE
+491 ATDALTEEE

-517 ETMERSKGEQ
+517 ETMERAKGEQ

-548 LARNVKEKFLLEAV
+548 MSRNVKEKFLLDSV
-562 MRILNSER
+562 KRILNSER

-599 IMEFI
+599 ILEFI
-604 LEDVKQR
+604 LEDIKQR

-640 PDYAYNELLNR
+640 PDHAYNELLNH
-651 LISGIGQRCDYKDKI
+651 LIKGINERCEYKERI
-666 ILLRRV
+666 ILLRRI

-680 EEAIVQLVQLCLV
+680 EETIVQLVQLCLV
-693 EEFMPH
+693 EEYMQH
-699 GLELVKDLSVLRP
+699 GFELVKDLIVLRP
-712 PRKTRFVRILL
+712 PRKNRFIRVLL

-737 LAHLVTIYHVHKIVP
+737 LAQLVAIYHVHEILP
-752 ARIDEFAIEWL
+752 ARIDEFAMEWL
-763 EFVIAEAPPKNVFSP
+763 DFVLAETPPAAIFSA
-778 DYGRPTPEAAWKEDT
+778 DFGRPSPEAAWKEDT
-793 AKVCLLLALTLLPY
+793 AKICLLLALTLLPY

-817 DVFLETSAELKR
+817 KVFMETSAELKR
-829 TILRSLDA
+829 TILRSLDT
-837 PIKKL
+837 PIKKM
-842 GVECPVLLKLLENCP
+842 GVECPQLLKLIEDCP
-857 KGLETLVIRIIYI
+857 KGMETLVIRIIYI
-870 LTERVPTPHPDL
+870 LTERVPTPHADL
-882 VRRVR
+882 VKRVR
-887 ELYQNKVKDVRVL
+887 DLYQNKVKDVRVL
-900 IPILSGLS
+900 IPILSGLL
-908 RSELIAVL
+908 RAELIAVL

-933 LLGIGAEFANQQ
+933 LLGIGAEFAHQQ

-967 KAIVKATSMC
+967 KAIVKATSLC
-977 LAEREV
+977 LAEREI
-983 YTQEI
+983 YTQDV

-997 EIMPIPTLMMRT
+997 EIMPVPTLMMRT

-1027 LQRLILKQV
+1027 LQRLIMKQV

-1058 PVMLQ
+1058 SVLLQ

-1075 CPDLRPQLLE
+1075 CPDLRPALLE
-1085 YAESIQDEPMSGIT
+1085 YAESIQEEPMSGIT

-1128 KKELVDPSDIGIF
+1128 KKEIIEPAESIGVI
-1141 STVPVLTSLPVAN
+1141 STVPVLTSITTSGPL
-1154 PMPVPAPQPV
+1154 PVPAV
-1164 PAPTQ
+1164 G
-1169 SDLNQPLPPGED
+1169 DLNQPLPPGED